1 MDEEEYSLML
11 NMGPKRIGLMGGG
24 VGVWV
29 VSLCFPILAWVAL
42 VLNAL
47 QMMT

>member
-11 NMGPKRIGLMGGG
+11 NMGPNRIGLAGGG

-29 VSLCFPILAWVAL
+29 ASLCLPILAWVAL

-47 QMMT
+47 LLMS